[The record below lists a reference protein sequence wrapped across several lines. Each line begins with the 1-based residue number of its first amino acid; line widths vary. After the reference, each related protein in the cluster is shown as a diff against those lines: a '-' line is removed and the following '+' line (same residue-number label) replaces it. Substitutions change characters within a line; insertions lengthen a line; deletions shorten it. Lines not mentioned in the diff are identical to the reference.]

1 MIDIQGLTKKDV
13 QICKLLWNCDTME
26 AVDAMV
32 NAMPPA
38 YKNRAVVMREL
49 MTAAQ
54 LDQVEDIDERI
65 PHLLHSISTRSSSTS
80 YGLRHTR
87 PQGHCL

>member
-1 MIDIQGLTKKDV
+1 MIQLQGLSKQDV
-13 QICKLLWNCDTME
+13 QICKLLWNCDSIE

-38 YKNRAVVMREL
+38 YKKRAQVMREL

-54 LDQVEDIDERI
+54 LDQVKDIHEDIPALLQRI
-65 PHLLHSISTRSSSTS
+65 AAD
-80 YGLRHTR
+80 
-87 PQGHCL
+87 

>member
-1 MIDIQGLTKKDV
+1 MIRLEGLSKQDV
-13 QICKLLWNCDTME
+13 QICKLLWNCDTVE

-32 NAMPPA
+32 KAMPPA

-54 LDQVEDIDERI
+54 LDQVEDVHENITA
-65 PHLLHSISTRSSSTS
+65 LLHTIANR
-80 YGLRHTR
+80 
-87 PQGHCL
+87 

>member
-1 MIDIQGLTKKDV
+1 MIKLQGLSKQDV
-13 QICKLLWNCDTME
+13 QICKLLWNCDSIE

-38 YKNRAVVMREL
+38 YKKRAVVMREL

-54 LDQVEDIDERI
+54 LDTVEDVHEDITA
-65 PHLLHSISTRSSSTS
+65 LLHSISSR
-80 YGLRHTR
+80 
-87 PQGHCL
+87 

>member
-1 MIDIQGLTKKDV
+1 MIQLQGLSKQDV
-13 QICKLLWNCDTME
+13 QICKLLWNCDSIE

-38 YKNRAVVMREL
+38 YKKRAQVMREL

-54 LDQVEDIDERI
+54 LDTVETVHENITA
-65 PHLLHSISTRSSSTS
+65 LLHSIAR
-80 YGLRHTR
+80 R
-87 PQGHCL
+87 

>member
-1 MIDIQGLTKKDV
+1 MIKLEGLSKQDV
-13 QICKLLWNCDTME
+13 QICKLLWNCDSIE
-26 AVDAMV
+26 AVDRMV

-54 LDQVEDIDERI
+54 LDTVEDVHEDITHYLQRI
-65 PHLLHSISTRSSSTS
+65 SS
-80 YGLRHTR
+80 L
-87 PQGHCL
+87 

>member
-1 MIDIQGLTKKDV
+1 MITLQGLSPKDIQ
-13 QICKLLWNCDTME
+13 ICNLLWNCDSLE

-54 LDQVEDIDERI
+54 LDTVEDVHEDITAYLQRI
-65 PHLLHSISTRSSSTS
+65 ASR
-80 YGLRHTR
+80 
-87 PQGHCL
+87 

>member
-1 MIDIQGLTKKDV
+1 MIKLEGLSEQDV
-13 QICKLLWNCDTME
+13 QICSLLWNCDSIG

-38 YKNRAVVMREL
+38 YKKRAVVMREL

-54 LDQVEDIDERI
+54 LDTVEDVHEDITA
-65 PHLLHSISTRSSSTS
+65 LLHSISTR
-80 YGLRHTR
+80 
-87 PQGHCL
+87 

>member
-1 MIDIQGLTKKDV
+1 MINIQGLTKKDV
-13 QICKLLWNCDTME
+13 QICRLLWNCDTLE

-54 LDQVEDIDERI
+54 LDTVEDIDENVTR
-65 PHLLHSISTRSSSTS
+65 LLATIASR
-80 YGLRHTR
+80 
-87 PQGHCL
+87 